1 MIDLKLKDKVE
12 TDAHK
17 SYDNLLKNNYTLE
30 GIRSAIRVGNDY
42 ITIKKEVEKGM
53 DIDGVKLTY
62 QSMKKDTIDSKLK
75 INTDC
80 VIEKLPNISDYLNF
94 LSFNNIED
102 AYAFLNKHKTNMIFK
117 AKVKNFPFVY
127 IYTHHYNMNLKD
139 AYKSIATS
147 KSMEV
152 YGDMYAK
159 YLDKNIDYTIDINFF
174 KTFDNALKMGIN
186 LSKDYKDLYI
196 ELRKKYV
203 EIYKRCSNI
212 EDESKRKWYLEYL
225 YYLTNL
231 ILTYAIHCVRLY
243 DEMVDIYK
251 QYFKYIY
258 ANSYKMRK

>member
-17 SYDNLLKNNYTLE
+17 SYDNLLKKLTILKNIKSSIIINNQYL
-30 GIRSAIRVGNDY
+30 N
-42 ITIKKEVEKGM
+42 IKKEIEKGM
-53 DIDGVKLTY
+53 DIDGINLTYSVAKNDAVNSKLT
-62 QSMKKDTIDSKLK
+62 
-75 INTDC
+75 INTNII
-80 VIEKLPNISDYLNF
+80 IEKIPDISEYSNL
-94 LSFNNIED
+94 LSFASIED
-102 AYAFLNKHKTNMIFK
+102 AYKFLNKHKSNEIFK
-117 AKVKNFPFVY
+117 TKVKNFPFVY
-127 IYTHHYNMNLKD
+127 IYTNNYKMKLND
-139 AYKSIATS
+139 AYKSIANSDSMSIYES
-147 KSMEV
+147 K
-152 YGDMYAK
+152 YLK
-159 YLDKNIDYTIDINFF
+159 HLDKNIKYTIDRDFF
-174 KTFDNALKMGIN
+174 KNFEEALDSGVSITKRYT
-186 LSKDYKDLYI
+186 SLYI